1 MNIDSVRT
9 LFGKNLQS
17 CTTVRQL
24 EELEIA
30 YLGRNGKINELLKNI
45 KNLQANEKKQ
55 FGSEL
60 NKLKTEITSALQDKR
75 QELFAKNDESVS
87 VDVTIPGDKYPKGSL
102 HTTTYAI
109 EEISKIFEKIGFI
122 RVYYP
127 EVDWEYYA
135 FDALNMPAGH
145 PARDDFETFFL
156 DTPAH
161 PRLGRMLL
169 TPHATNA
176 QNREMR
182 RLKSTP
188 PVRMINIGK
197 TYRPNWDTSHTPM
210 FHQFDG
216 LCIDK
221 NINITQLKGTLDYF
235 VKTFFGPKRSARIRP
250 YDFRFTEPSF
260 EVDVS
265 CGICLG
271 KGCRMCKSGWLELG
285 GAGMIHPNVLKEGGI
300 DPTIYSGF
308 AWGWGVERVFSMKEG
323 LMVDDLRTVYGG
335 DIRFLEQF

>member
-1 MNIDSVRT
+1 MNIDSIRT
-9 LFGKNLQS
+9 SFGKDLHS
-17 CTTVRQL
+17 CTTTKQL
-24 EELEIA
+24 EKLEIV
-30 YLGRNGKINELLKNI
+30 YLGRNGKVNELLQKI
-45 KNLQANEKKQ
+45 KDIPTTEKKE
-55 FGSEL
+55 FGTGI
-60 NKLKTEITSALQDKR
+60 NKLKTEITSALQQKHG
-75 QELFAKNDESVS
+75 ELAELDDAKVS
-87 VDVTIPGDKYPKGSL
+87 IDVTLPGDKYPKGSL

-127 EVDWEYYA
+127 EIDWEYYA
-135 FDALNMPAGH
+135 FDALNMPSGH

-176 QNREMR
+176 QNREMK

-197 TYRPNWDTSHTPM
+197 TYRPNWDISHTPM

-271 KGCRMCKSGWLELG
+271 KGCKMCKSGWLELG

-300 DPTIYSGF
+300 DPKIYSGF

-323 LMVDDLRTVYGG
+323 LKVDDLRTVYGG